1 MPILTIIQN
10 NQEKSITFEGEKRLF
25 ELLGKADVHTDMPCG
40 GRGACKKCTVLIEN
54 REELACRYI
63 VNKDTTVILPD
74 TKDIVSAIGVEET
87 KKISGDVCLCL
98 DVGTTTLAL
107 SLVSNSDGSIIKTK
121 TATNPQRKFGADVI
135 SRIDYCMKNSPKE
148 LQKVLIEKVTDM
160 TDKLLEEHSLSCCK
174 KMYVAGNTTM
184 LHLFCGIDCSCLG
197 ASPYTPQFIEE
208 KELNGKDVG
217 LNKITDIT
225 LLPGISAFVGAD
237 IVSGLYFL
245 DTPKEDGKY
254 SILIDLGTNAE
265 IVLFKKG
272 KYLCSAAAAGPC
284 FEGANITCGMSAS
297 VGAISEYSIDGTYSV
312 IANTEPCGIC
322 ATGLID
328 VIANLLRK
336 GIMDKS
342 GYMEDE
348 EFYICKNVKITAKD
362 IREFQLAKSA
372 VRSCIDCLLS
382 KENLTYDNIEKM
394 YVAGGFSSQMNV
406 QNAVFLG
413 LLPKELK
420 EKFMPVNNACLKGL
434 AKYAKSTDKLTFI
447 TQNAEY
453 SDIGADSLFSQLF
466 FENMSF

>member
-1 MPILTIIQN
+1 MPTLTIIQN
-10 NQEKSITFEGEKRLF
+10 NQEKKIIFEGEKKLF

-40 GRGACKKCTVLIEN
+40 GRGTCKKCTVMIEN

-63 VNKDTTVILPD
+63 VNKDTTVVLPD
-74 TKDIVSAIGVEET
+74 IKDIISVTGADET
-87 KKISGDVCLCL
+87 SNPGKDICLCL
-98 DVGTTTLAL
+98 DIGTTTLAL
-107 SLVSNSDGSIIKTK
+107 SLISCDDGSIIKTK

-148 LQKVLIEKVTDM
+148 LQKVLIEKLSDM
-160 TDKLLEEHSLSCCK
+160 TDGLLSEYGFVSCE

-197 ASPYTPQFIEE
+197 ISPYTPQFIGE
-208 KELNGKDVG
+208 KEIHGKDVG
-217 LNKITDIT
+217 LDKITDVT

-245 DTPKEDGKY
+245 DAPEKDGKY
-254 SILIDLGTNAE
+254 SLLIDLGTNAE
-265 IVLFKKG
+265 IVLFRKG
-272 KYLCSAAAAGPC
+272 RYLCSAAAAGPC

-297 VGAISEYSIDGTYSV
+297 VGAISEYSYDGTFSV
-312 IANTEPCGIC
+312 IGNQDPVGIC

-336 GIMDKS
+336 GIIDKS
-342 GYMEDE
+342 GYMEDN
-348 EFYICKNVKITAKD
+348 EFFICKNVKITAKD

-394 YVAGGFSSQMNV
+394 YVAGGFSSQINIE
-406 QNAVFLG
+406 NAVFLG
-413 LLPKELK
+413 LLPRELK
-420 EKFMPVNNACLKGL
+420 EKFMPVNNSCLKGL
-434 AKYAKSTDKLTFI
+434 VKYALTNEKLSFI
-447 TQNAEY
+447 TQNAEFF
-453 SDIGADSLFSQLF
+453 DIGTDDLFSRLF